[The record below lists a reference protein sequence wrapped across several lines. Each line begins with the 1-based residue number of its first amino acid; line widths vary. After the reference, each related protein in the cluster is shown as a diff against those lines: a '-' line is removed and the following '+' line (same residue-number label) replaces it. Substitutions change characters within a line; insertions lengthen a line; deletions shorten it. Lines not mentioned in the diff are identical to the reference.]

1 MKEDEGDHTVA
12 WIVVALI
19 VTVILW
25 LRRKRHTEYS
35 RS

>member
-1 MKEDEGDHTVA
+1 MKEDEGDYTVA

-25 LRRKRHTEYS
+25 LRRKRHTGYS
-35 RS
+35 R